1 MEILHHIIL
10 LGIEEKESS
19 VDQRQ
24 QKQEDKAD
32 RRFYRHERENRF
44 LMKRSEDYRVFDD
57 VFNTPTIMVLNSL
70 INNNVLKYIKG
81 ALASGKESKVYLA
94 LGINNEFR
102 AVKIYL
108 TVSAEFKKRL
118 QYIAGDPRF
127 SDIKKGS
134 RNLISIWAKKEFKN
148 LHTAYKSGVS
158 VPFPH
163 YVRRNVLVMEFIGD
177 EDGNPCSNLLNSDSI
192 TSEDYEEVIEQ
203 TSKLYQK
210 AQLVHADLSE
220 YNIFKCVN
228 GRIILFDFGSSVNTK
243 HPNSKQFL
251 IRDIVN
257 VNRFF
262 EKRGIEVLNMEL
274 AIEKITGG
282 N

>member
-1 MEILHHIIL
+1 MF
-10 LGIEEKESS
+10 EEFEEQEASS
-19 VDQRQ
+19 VNQDQ
-24 QKQEDKAD
+24 QKVEDKAD

-44 LMKRSEDYRVFDD
+44 LVKRSEDYSVFDD
-57 VFNTPTIMVLNSL
+57 VFNIPTLMVVNSL
-70 INNNVLKYIKG
+70 IKNNILIHLKG
-81 ALASGKESKVYLA
+81 ALAAGKESKVYL
-94 LGINNEFR
+94 GVGKNNEFR

-108 TVSAEFKKRL
+108 TISAEFKKRL

-134 RNLISIWAKKEFKN
+134 RNLISVWAKKEYKN
-148 LHTAYKSGVS
+148 LQTAHKNGVS
-158 VPFPH
+158 VPTPY
-163 YVRRNVLVMEFIGD
+163 YVHQNVLVMEFIGD
-177 EDGNPCSNLLNSDSI
+177 EDGNPCASLVNSDSV
-192 TSEDYEEVIEQ
+192 TSEDYREIMQQ

-210 AQLVHADLSE
+210 AELVHADLSE
-220 YNIFKCVN
+220 YNIFKSVDS
-228 GRIILFDFGSSVNTK
+228 RIILFDFGSSVNTK

-251 IRDIVN
+251 IRDIIN

-274 AIEKITGG
+274 AVEKITGG

>member
-1 MEILHHIIL
+1 MFNE
-10 LGIEEKESS
+10 IEEKETFANQ
-19 VDQRQ
+19 DQ

-44 LMKRSEDYRVFDD
+44 LVKRSEDYRVFDD
-57 VFNTPTIMVLNSL
+57 VFNKPTLMVINSL
-70 INNNVLKYIKG
+70 FNNNILKYLKG
-81 ALASGKESKVYLA
+81 ALASGKESKVF
-94 LGINNEFR
+94 LGIGRNGEFR

-134 RNLISIWAKKEFKN
+134 RNLISIWSKKEFKN
-148 LHTAYKSGVS
+148 LQTAHKNGVS
-158 VPFPH
+158 VPVPF
-163 YVRRNVLVMEFIGD
+163 YVRQNVLVMEFIGD
-177 EDGNPCSNLLNSDSI
+177 EGGNPCTSLVNSNSVTL
-192 TSEDYEEVIEQ
+192 EDYGEVIQ
-203 TSKLYQK
+203 QISKLYQK
-210 AQLVHADLSE
+210 AELVHADLSE
-220 YNIFKCVN
+220 YNIFKSVD

-243 HPNSKQFL
+243 HPNSLQFL
-251 IRDIVN
+251 NRDIIN

-274 AIEKITGG
+274 AVEKITGG